1 MAAGWSS
8 LSKNWSPEQR
18 IKQPGLNQF
27 VRRFTQLFLLL
38 ATGATSFS
46 TLNAAEINA
55 QVRVN
60 QAGFLMNDTKQALL
74 MATDSESNA
83 TFKVVSSD
91 GTVVLTALV
100 GNKIGSWSTVY
111 TNVYLLDFSSVKK
124 AGIYSIN
131 VDGIVPAVSPSFQ
144 IGTGSDVYAPLLR
157 NSLFFFQAQRDGAD
171 VLPSVL
177 NRKPSH
183 LADKKAFVYKVPT
196 FGKNGMQGGL
206 EKIGGPVDIS
216 GGWFDA
222 GDYLKFVQTASYV
235 TAMMLQGTRDY
246 PAQMG
251 HGSPADFTAEGRYG
265 LDWLL
270 KMWNDDTK
278 TLYAQVGLGDGN
290 QSVTGDHDVWRLP
303 EADDKLN
310 VQPGDPQYFIK
321 YRPVFPA
328 GAAGAQISPNLA
340 GRLAAAFALG
350 YQVFKTNDPA
360 YAQKLLLT
368 AEHIFDL
375 AATTNV
381 IELTS
386 TFPRTFYPE
395 DEWCDDMEWGATEL
409 HLALA
414 NGNAPTN
421 LPDSNPAHFLQ
432 LAAHW
437 ARAYMN
443 SGGGDSLN
451 LYDVSSLAHYELY
464 RAIEKSGDPKNLEV
478 TRAELLSSLKKQ
490 LDSAVKHSEKDPFG
504 LGFRYAGGDP
514 VPHVLGLVVE
524 ADLYDDLTHTTTYAD
539 FAQRQLDFVLGANAW
554 GTSFIVGAGK
564 VFPFH
569 MQHQVANL
577 AGSLDGTPPVV
588 LGATVDGPTRGKSSK
603 GGDVPDGAR
612 TTPWPGGK
620 NPFAPFSG
628 NGVQYIDDV
637 SSWATV
643 EPADDYTIP
652 TVLIFARLANQ

>member
-1 MAAGWSS
+1 MNKFFRAFLMFATAVIAA
-8 LSKNWSPEQR
+8 
-18 IKQPGLNQF
+18 QPD
-27 VRRFTQLFLLL
+27 
-38 ATGATSFS
+38 
-46 TLNAAEINA
+46 A
-55 QVRVN
+55 QIRVN
-60 QAGFLMNDTKQALL
+60 QAGFLANNAKQALL

-83 TFKVVSSD
+83 IFKVVSSD
-91 GTVVLTALV
+91 GTVALTASV
-100 GNKIGSWSTVY
+100 GNKTGSWSTVY

-124 AGIYSIN
+124 AEIYSIK

-157 NSLFFFQAQRDGAD
+157 NSLFYFQAQRDGPD
-171 VLPSVL
+171 VLSTVI

-183 LADKKAFVYKVPT
+183 LTDKQAFVYKVPA

-206 EKIGGPVDIS
+206 EKIGGPVDVS

-222 GDYLKFVQTASYV
+222 GDYLKFVETASYV
-235 TAMMLQGTRDY
+235 TAMMLQGARDY
-246 PAQMG
+246 PAQAG
-251 HGSPADFTAEGRYG
+251 RGGGADFATEGRFG

-328 GAAGAQISPNLA
+328 GAAGGKISPNLA

-350 YQVFKTNDPA
+350 GQVFKTNDPA

-381 IELTS
+381 SALTS
-386 TFPRTFYPE
+386 AYPHDFYPE
-395 DEWCDDMEWGATEL
+395 DEWRDDMEWGATEL

-414 NGNAPTN
+414 GEKTSG
-421 LPDSNPAHFLQ
+421 DSAHYLQ

-437 ARAYMN
+437 ARADLD
-443 SGGGDSLN
+443 SGNQDSLN

-464 RAIEKSGDPKNLEV
+464 RALEKAGDPKELEI
-478 TRAELLSSLKKQ
+478 TRAALLASLKKQ
-490 LDSAVKHSEKDPFG
+490 LDSAVKRSEKDSFG
-504 LGFRYAGGDP
+504 LGTRYSGGDLI
-514 VPHVLGLVVE
+514 PHVLGLVLE
-524 ADLYDDLTHTTTYAD
+524 AGFYDDLTHTTTYAD

-588 LGATVDGPTRGKSSK
+588 LGATVDGPTRGKPSK

-612 TTPWPGGK
+612 ATPWPGGK
-620 NPFAPFSG
+620 NPFAAFFG
-628 NGVQYIDDV
+628 QGVQYIDDV
-637 SSWATV
+637 GSWATV
-643 EPADDYTIP
+643 EPADDYAIP